1 LIAIENDVDPAT
13 AVLGETPLVEL
24 IEGAPAEVTVKMI
37 ALEAIVEPPEAPAL
51 LTVTVK
57 TPATAK
63 SDDGIRAVRLVELE

>member
-1 LIAIENDVDPAT
+1 LIAIENDVEPAT

-51 LTVTVK
+51 LKVTVK

-63 SDDGIRAVRLVELE
+63 SDDGISAVRLVELE